1 MATKKPVHEVKLG
14 GIRAAIWANETENGV
29 RHNVTFSRLY
39 KDGDQWK
46 DSTSFR
52 RDDLVIVAKVA
63 DLAFAW
69 IWAEQ
74 DRLSAEPESLDPEL

>member
-1 MATKKPVHEVKLG
+1 MATKKPVHEVKLS

-39 KDGDQWK
+39 KDGEQWK

-63 DLAFAW
+63 DLAFSW

-74 DRLSAEPESLDPEL
+74 DRLSAEPEAPDPEL